1 MLGSKA
7 MQRMFSA
14 FTYRDFRVQWFGA
27 CTSSIG
33 TWTQSSAQN
42 WMVLT
47 LTGSAFFLGLD
58 AFLQQLPIMLL
69 TLIGGVLADRR
80 DRRATLLASQY
91 TQMTTAVILAL
102 LVFFDVVRIWHVLV
116 L

>member
-1 MLGSKA
+1 MLA
-7 MQRMFSA
+7 A

-33 TWTQSSAQN
+33 SWTQTSAQN
-42 WMVLT
+42 WMVLSI
-47 LTGSAFFLGLD
+47 TGSAFFLGLD

-80 DRRATLLASQY
+80 DRRHTLLGSQY
-91 TQMTTAVILAL
+91 LQMATAIALGL
-102 LVFFDVVRIWHVLV
+102 LVYWGVVQIWHILV
-116 L
+116 LSFVT